1 MGFRKR
7 LTPRL
12 GFIRFY
18 SIALEM
24 LYLDLS
30 IEKRTRDENS
40 LIRWKCKLR
49 DEMEILIVGE
59 KLYLDISRLK
69 DKVIEG
75 DSIKYSKE

>member
-1 MGFRKR
+1 MEFRKR

-12 GFIRFY
+12 GFVRFY

-30 IEKRTRDENS
+30 IEKRTRDQYS

-49 DEMEILIVGE
+49 DEMEILIVSAI
-59 KLYLDISRLK
+59 DISRLK

-75 DSIKYSKE
+75 DSIKYSKEW